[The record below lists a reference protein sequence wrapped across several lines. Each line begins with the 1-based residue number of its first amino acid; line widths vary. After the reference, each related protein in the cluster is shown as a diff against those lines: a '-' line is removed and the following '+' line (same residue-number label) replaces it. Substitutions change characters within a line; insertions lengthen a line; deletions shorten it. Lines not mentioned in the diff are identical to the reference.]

1 MSFIVCQGPF
11 TFYAKCR
18 NNEQTKKT
26 LIHDAR
32 KQMLCLRTKARGK
45 TSLLKK
51 KMRPYVSL
59 IKDQSV
65 AMLEKDRLLFEDE
78 LKKNEEM
85 ATEQWRNEEAKMKD
99 RERRLHRTRR
109 HTATIKYSK

>member
-1 MSFIVCQGPF
+1 MQKQR
-11 TFYAKCR
+11 AD
-18 NNEQTKKT
+18 KKDSDT
-26 LIHDAR
+26 RR
-32 KQMLCLRTKARGK
+32 KEAN
-45 TSLLKK
+45 SLLKNKGKGKNILLK

-65 AMLEKDRLLFEDE
+65 AMLKDRLLFEAE

-99 RERRLHRTRR
+99 REHRLHRTRR